1 MFTEPTV
8 FILGAGASWHYG
20 YPTGEELV
28 NKVIEK
34 ATYLSSYF
42 DHSMRT
48 VRAARPKYVSGKGV
62 AKGEMLADGIMEEWR
77 IALFEC
83 KELKA
88 GLEQVRPLVIDY
100 YLGWNPRF
108 QDIGRL
114 LIAWVIIECEQKRL
128 EFGGNIN
135 RSEMLRNSPYER

>member
-20 YPTGEELV
+20 YPTAEELV
-28 NKVIEK
+28 KKVIEK
-34 ATYLSSYF
+34 AMSLSGYF
-42 DHSMRT
+42 EHSMST
-48 VRAARPKYVSGKGV
+48 VSAARPRYVSDKGL
-62 AKGEMLADGIMEEWR
+62 AKGEMLANAITEEWR

-83 KELKA
+83 KELIA

-100 YLGWNPRF
+100 YLGWNPRL

-114 LIAWVIIECEQKRL
+114 LIAWVI
-128 EFGGNIN
+128 
-135 RSEMLRNSPYER
+135 